1 MQSNIGGSILDH
13 FSSLTLDHQL
23 IIYLSIQFFSD
34 TENRNGMVWSYPQK
48 NDTIT
53 CTCSIENCCKQV
65 LWHPAVYKW
74 KLSFY

>member
-48 NDTIT
+48 KRHNYLLNRELLQAGVMASGGI
-53 CTCSIENCCKQV
+53 
-65 LWHPAVYKW
+65 
-74 KLSFY
+74 